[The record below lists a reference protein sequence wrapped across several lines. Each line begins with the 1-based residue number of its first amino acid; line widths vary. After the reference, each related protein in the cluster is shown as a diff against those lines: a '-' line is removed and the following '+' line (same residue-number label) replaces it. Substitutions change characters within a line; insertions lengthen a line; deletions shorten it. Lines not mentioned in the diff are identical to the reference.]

1 MTQLLTLYRNA
12 ADRLERADWLL
23 PTLARF
29 LFAAVLLVYFLNAG
43 LTKLGPG
50 PLGLLT
56 PSTGAYAQIFPRLFE
71 AVGYDSDALGVFHWL
86 VVVAGTVA
94 EFILPLLIV

>member
-56 PSTGAYAQIFPRLFE
+56 PSTGA
-71 AVGYDSDALGVFHWL
+71 
-86 VVVAGTVA
+86 
-94 EFILPLLIV
+94 